1 MLQAAQR
8 LLRTPVGV
16 LRVTASE
23 RGVTAVE
30 RVSRA
35 SVASRTKV
43 SGRAK
48 VSRTQVSPRAARH
61 ADTAVRQLREYFAGT
76 RRKFAVSLDLDGTEF
91 QQQAWAAMCGIRYGH
106 TLSYTQQAKAIGKPK
121 AVRAVGSANG
131 ANPVPIIVP
140 CHRVIASDGSL
151 GGYALGLAMKRYLLA
166 LETTA
171 RSAVGSKHR

>member
-23 RGVTAVE
+23 RGVTAIE

-35 SVASRTKV
+35 SVASCAKV
-43 SGRAK
+43 STRAK
-48 VSRTQVSPRAARH
+48 VSRAKVLRAQVSPRAARH

-76 RRKFAVSLDLDGTEF
+76 RRKFAVPLDLDGTEF
-91 QQQAWAAMCGIRYGH
+91 QQRAWAVMCGIRYGH
-106 TLSYTQQAKAIGKPK
+106 TLSYAQQAKAIGKPK

-171 RSAVGSKHR
+171 R

>member
-1 MLQAAQR
+1 MPQAAQR
-8 LLRTPVGV
+8 TLRTPVGV

-35 SVASRTKV
+35 SVASR
-43 SGRAK
+43 AK
-48 VSRTQVSPRAARH
+48 VLTRTRVSTRAERH
-61 ADTAVRQLREYFAGT
+61 ADRAVRQLREYFAGT
-76 RRKFAVSLDLDGTEF
+76 RRNFTVPLHLEGTEF
-91 QQQAWAAMCGIRYGH
+91 QQQAWAAMCDISYGR
-106 TLSYTQQAKAIGKPK
+106 TMSYAQQAKAIGKPK

-151 GGYALGLAMKRYLLA
+151 GGYALGLTMKRYLLA
-166 LETTA
+166 LE
-171 RSAVGSKHR
+171 HR

>member
-16 LRVTASE
+16 LRITASE

-43 SGRAK
+43 SG
-48 VSRTQVSPRAARH
+48 RAARH

-106 TLSYTQQAKAIGKPK
+106 TLSYAQQAKAIGKPK

-171 RSAVGSKHR
+171 R

>member
-23 RGVTAVE
+23 RGVTAIE

-35 SVASRTKV
+35 SVVSHAKV

-48 VSRTQVSPRAARH
+48 VSGAKVSPRAARH

-106 TLSYTQQAKAIGKPK
+106 TLSYAQQAKAIGKPK

-171 RSAVGSKHR
+171 R

>member
-8 LLRTPVGV
+8 QLRTPVGV

-23 RGVTAVE
+23 RGVTAIE

-35 SVASRTKV
+35 SVASCAKV
-43 SGRAK
+43 STRAK
-48 VSRTQVSPRAARH
+48 VSRAKVSPRAARH

-76 RRKFAVSLDLDGTEF
+76 RRKFAVPLDLDGTEF
-91 QQQAWAAMCGIRYGH
+91 QQRAWAVMCGIRYGH
-106 TLSYTQQAKAIGKPK
+106 TLSYAQQAKAIGKPK

-151 GGYALGLAMKRYLLA
+151 GGYALGLTMKRYLLA

-171 RSAVGSKHR
+171 R

>member
-8 LLRTPVGV
+8 QLRTPVGV

-23 RGVTAVE
+23 RGVTAIE

-35 SVASRTKV
+35 SVASCAKV
-43 SGRAK
+43 STRAK
-48 VSRTQVSPRAARH
+48 VSRAKVSRAQVSPRAARH

-76 RRKFAVSLDLDGTEF
+76 RRKFAVPLDLDGTEF
-91 QQQAWAAMCGIRYGH
+91 QQRAWAVMCGIRYGH
-106 TLSYTQQAKAIGKPK
+106 TLSYAQQAKAIGKPK

-151 GGYALGLAMKRYLLA
+151 GGYALGLTMKRYLLA

-171 RSAVGSKHR
+171 R

>member
-1 MLQAAQR
+1 MPQAAQR
-8 LLRTPVGV
+8 TLRTPVGV

-35 SVASRTKV
+35 SVASRAKV
-43 SGRAK
+43 SG
-48 VSRTQVSPRAARH
+48 RAARH

-76 RRKFAVSLDLDGTEF
+76 RRNFTVPLHLEGTEF
-91 QQQAWAAMCGIRYGH
+91 QQQAWAAMCSIRYGS
-106 TLSYTQQAKAIGKPK
+106 TVSYAQQAKAIGKPK

-151 GGYALGLAMKRYLLA
+151 GGYALGLTMKRYLLA
-166 LETTA
+166 LE
-171 RSAVGSKHR
+171 HR

>member
-16 LRVTASE
+16 LRITASE
-23 RGVTAVE
+23 RGVTAIE

-35 SVASRTKV
+35 SVASR
-43 SGRAK
+43 A
-48 VSRTQVSPRAARH
+48 QVSPRAARH

-106 TLSYTQQAKAIGKPK
+106 TLSYAQQAKAIGKPK

-171 RSAVGSKHR
+171 R

>member
-1 MLQAAQR
+1 MSQEAQR
-8 LLRTPVGV
+8 QLRTPVGV

-23 RGVTAVE
+23 RGVTAIE

-35 SVASRTKV
+35 SVASCAKVSTRTKV
-43 SGRAK
+43 SRAK
-48 VSRTQVSPRAARH
+48 VSPRAARH

-76 RRKFAVSLDLDGTEF
+76 RRKFAVPLDLDGTEF
-91 QQQAWAAMCGIRYGH
+91 QQRAWAAMCGIRYGH
-106 TLSYTQQAKAIGKPK
+106 TLSYAQQAKAIGKPK

-151 GGYALGLAMKRYLLA
+151 GGYALGLTMKRYLLA

-171 RSAVGSKHR
+171 R

>member
-35 SVASRTKV
+35 GVAS
-43 SGRAK
+43 RAK

-76 RRKFAVSLDLDGTEF
+76 RRNFTVPLHLEGTEF
-91 QQQAWAAMCGIRYGH
+91 QQQAWAAMCSIRYGS
-106 TLSYTQQAKAIGKPK
+106 TVSYAQQAKAIGKPK

-171 RSAVGSKHR
+171 R

>member
-8 LLRTPVGV
+8 QLRTPVGV

-23 RGVTAVE
+23 RGVTAIE

-35 SVASRTKV
+35 SVASCAKV
-43 SGRAK
+43 STRAK
-48 VSRTQVSPRAARH
+48 VSRAKVSRAQVSPRAARH

-76 RRKFAVSLDLDGTEF
+76 RRKFAVPLDLDGTEF
-91 QQQAWAAMCGIRYGH
+91 QQRAWAAMCGIRYGH
-106 TLSYTQQAKAIGKPK
+106 TLSYAQQAKAIGKPK

-151 GGYALGLAMKRYLLA
+151 GGYALGLTMKRYLLA

-171 RSAVGSKHR
+171 R

>member
-8 LLRTPVGV
+8 QLRTPVGV

-23 RGVTAVE
+23 RGVTAIE

-35 SVASRTKV
+35 SVASC
-43 SGRAK
+43 AK
-48 VSRTQVSPRAARH
+48 VSTRAKVSPRAARH

-76 RRKFAVSLDLDGTEF
+76 RRKFAVPLDLDGTEF
-91 QQQAWAAMCGIRYGH
+91 QQRAWAAMCGIRYGH
-106 TLSYTQQAKAIGKPK
+106 TLSYAQQAKAIGKPK

-151 GGYALGLAMKRYLLA
+151 GGYALGLTMKRYLLA

-171 RSAVGSKHR
+171 R